1 VTFCDIH
8 DGHTEWSHF
17 QRCFCGHKCLDF
29 FRFAEQNERNMTK
42 QRIGL
47 VLGIFVFL
55 FEIQLE
61 KGIVEAG
68 SICFILFVFYVCI
81 QPT

>member
-1 VTFCDIH
+1 
-8 DGHTEWSHF
+8 
-17 QRCFCGHKCLDF
+17 
-29 FRFAEQNERNMTK
+29 MTK

-81 QPT
+81 QPTWKQAYSQNSTLK